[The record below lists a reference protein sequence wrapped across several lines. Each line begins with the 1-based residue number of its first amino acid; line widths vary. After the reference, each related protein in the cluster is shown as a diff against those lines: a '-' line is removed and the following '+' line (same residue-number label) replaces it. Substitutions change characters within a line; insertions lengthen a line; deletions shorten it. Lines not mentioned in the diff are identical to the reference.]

1 LPKATVT
8 NLTDFEKQIYS
19 HFGRFNRT
27 KTVKKST
34 DRPYIP
40 NGRSLAEWDV
50 ISRIV
55 DQSSVNELGEEADCG
70 VSCELKRPVRRKS
83 AAAIEYSVSE
93 QNEDGELE
101 STGTRKSLRRNAKKL
116 KSPST
121 PTLEKA
127 VTRISKGGSPTEIT
141 CSGPEEKAAEVT
153 DNLNCQYEFALVEY
167 QEDNLN
173 DIAGRAIKSPE
184 CMKEA
189 KSPSNHGAKKKPC
202 ITIPAKN
209 TTHLAETKSNGP
221 NNDTLLLEATIAF
234 KPKRK
239 YVRKSLVDN
248 ANAVV
253 SQPAMASTPKRKYVR
268 KSQVDNTNAVVSEP
282 AMTPKPKR
290 KYVRKSQVDN
300 ANALVT
306 EPAMASQSK
315 RKYVRKSQV
324 DTANA
329 VVSEPAIES
338 KPKRKYIRKSQ
349 VDIANAVLSE
359 ATVKPKR
366 KYVRKSQVAS
376 AGTVAGQPNVAIKRP
391 KTNPLS
397 PKITPSSVA
406 NEHHEPTIL
415 KRSQRKRKLTELFE
429 QSSFNILRQKRLH
442 VEYPIALEFMKVEK
456 EDSVSQRRGERTIKK

>member
-1 LPKATVT
+1 MPKATVT

-268 KSQVDNTNAVVSEP
+268 KSQVDN
-282 AMTPKPKR
+282 
-290 KYVRKSQVDN
+290 